1 MSLLV
6 VYLVVVFVKKCLKFF
21 KDRYKYKYL
30 KLKKIEKDF
39 SKEELKIDLELK
51 FNDEL
56 KFI

>member
-21 KDRYKYKYL
+21 KDKYKYL

>member
-56 KFI
+56 KII